1 MHPPTLVLAA
11 LLLLDPEDAASET
24 GSPPPQVTPA
34 VPAGPQRSP
43 LPEVAVQID
52 TSALDQADGRAMEFA
67 IRGRTE
73 LVLAARGYFLDDAA
87 KDSILVRIDVMEGSD
102 LGCLVLVQAYD
113 DGRLVDPGEARIAAA
128 SCSPATVA
136 SAYADRLPVVLD
148 ALAAANAAAVVLEP
162 PGVILAPVDPVPEPS
177 PPPVVV
183 PSPRPA
189 RSPAL
194 RRAGLATLVPGVVAL
209 GAGIGMMLAGSQPV
223 DRGDEAWIVERHFRP
238 PGIAASAIGG
248 VAALLGIA
256 LLSSDA
262 RRGARRQRTRARLT
276 WRPEPGSPLG
286 VGLES
291 RF

>member
-1 MHPPTLVLAA
+1 MHPPTVVLAA
-11 LLLLDPEDAASET
+11 LLLLDPEGAASET
-24 GSPPPQVTPA
+24 RSPPPRATPA
-34 VPAGPQRSP
+34 VPAGPRRSP

-52 TSALDQADGRAMEFA
+52 ASALDPTDGRAMEVA
-67 IRGRTE
+67 VRGRTE
-73 LVLAARGYFLDDAA
+73 RVLDTRGYFLDDAA
-87 KDSILVRIDVMEGSD
+87 KDSILVRVDVMEGRD

-113 DGRLVDPGEARIAAA
+113 DGRLVPPGEARIAAE

-148 ALAAANAAAVVLEP
+148 ALAAANAAAVVP
-162 PGVILAPVDPVPEPS
+162 APTVVILAPVEPAPDPS
-177 PPPVVV
+177 PPPVAM

-209 GAGIGMMLAGSQPV
+209 GAGIGMTLAGSQPV

-248 VAALLGIA
+248 VATLLGIA

-286 VGLES
+286 VALEG